1 MCWNQSVSMNTF
13 ILGIFAILFAYF
25 NKIIDVYQA
34 IFIGSICLMQL
45 IEFFLWRNIKNKKKN
60 IFWSNAAVLV
70 LFIHPF
76 LSILTIPK
84 NHNVVLL
91 TFMAI
96 YLSFNLFSIINR
108 LNGKNKQLN
117 PNKIDN
123 FATIGKNKHL
133 RWNWLAISPYRIFF
147 YVFFLLVPLLFWK
160 DKFVFLVILATFVL
174 SLIFFSKDGTWGS
187 MWCWSSNIISLYLI
201 YRVFSKEFCI

>member
-13 ILGIFAILFAYF
+13 ILGIFAILFAYY

-34 IFIGSICLMQL
+34 LFIGSVCIMQL
-45 IEFFLWRNIKNKKKN
+45 IEFFLWRNINNKHKN
-60 IFWSNAAVLV
+60 IFWSNAAVLA
-70 LFIHPF
+70 LIIQPF
-76 LSILTIPK
+76 LSILTIPNK
-84 NHNVVLL
+84 MIKF

-96 YLSFNLFSIINR
+96 YVSFILY
-108 LNGKNKQLN
+108 LVYYTLDKK
-117 PNKIDN
+117 KKHDTN

-133 RWNWLAISPYRIFF
+133 RWNWLSTSSLYRILF

-160 DKFVFLVILATFVL
+160 DKFTFLVFCATFII

-201 YRVFSKEFCI
+201 YLVFSKEFCL

>member
-1 MCWNQSVSMNTF
+1 MSMNTF

-25 NKIIDVYQA
+25 NKIIDIYQA
-34 IFIGSICLMQL
+34 MFIGSICLIQL

-60 IFWSNAAVLV
+60 IFWSNVAVLV

-84 NHNVVLL
+84 KYYHVLL

-96 YLSFNLFSIINR
+96 YLSFILFLIINR
-108 LNGKNKQLN
+108 LNGKKN

-147 YVFFLLVPLLFWK
+147 YVFFLLAPLFFWK

>member
-1 MCWNQSVSMNTF
+1 VSMNTF

-25 NKIIDVYQA
+25 NKIIDIFQT

-45 IEFFLWRNIKNKKKN
+45 IEYFLWRNIKNKKKN

-70 LFIHPF
+70 LFIQPI

-84 NHNVVLL
+84 NPILL
-91 TFMAI
+91 AFMAI
-96 YLSFNLFSIINR
+96 YLSFILFSIINR
-108 LNGKNKQLN
+108 LNGKNKH
-117 PNKIDN
+117 NKIDN

-147 YVFFLLVPLLFWK
+147 YVFFLLAPLLFWK

-201 YRVFSKEFCI
+201 YRVFSKELCK